1 MPQNALLAGLL
12 SCAGCNQPMIPTYT
26 AKPGRRYR
34 YYVCRSARRNGWNAC
49 GTKSVAATLIEGSV
63 VEQLRTTIGD
73 DQTREQLRIGDAD
86 LEAFEHNRVGLIRAV
101 VKDVSFDG
109 KTGAVSLN
117 LRAKEAVYE
126 N

>member
-1 MPQNALLAGLL
+1 
-12 SCAGCNQPMIPTYT
+12 MIPTYT

-49 GTKSVAATLIEGSV
+49 PTKSVSATLIEGSV
-63 VEQLRTTIGD
+63 VEQLRTAIGD

-86 LEAFEHNRVGLIRAV
+86 LEAFEHNPAGLIRAV

-109 KTGAVSLN
+109 KTGAVSLK
-117 LRAKEAVYE
+117 LRAKQAVG
-126 N
+126 